1 MASSICGAHSDSKA
15 TPQHSLQFRAEI
27 GPSAYTRGIPSPRL
41 SDRVIPSVPD
51 TRPSKPLA
59 AVRLVWRTRDETHC
73 CPNDVLAAG
82 LFTHY
87 RLTYPKESHGGG
99 RCFARRQERQ
109 MRMRVVSILP
119 NVTSRVLAITIF
131 TTLQGVTVLAADH
144 CITNPDFRAT
154 KVGHWYYHFDAVKNH
169 KCWFL
174 REQGVSSAEVVPD
187 SNSLLSS
194 LLAFAS
200 PSESRQRALLQS
212 GSATSNS
219 TDALRRDEVL
229 PNQDSEVA
237 LRYSHRKQQVSKL
250 QERSSSPSSEKKRQR
265 STIPDQ
271 ASNDALFREFLLWKE
286 RQSTVDALD
295 ESGRDALFREFL
307 HWNERQL

>member
-1 MASSICGAHSDSKA
+1 
-15 TPQHSLQFRAEI
+15 
-27 GPSAYTRGIPSPRL
+27 
-41 SDRVIPSVPD
+41 
-51 TRPSKPLA
+51 
-59 AVRLVWRTRDETHC
+59 
-73 CPNDVLAAG
+73 
-82 LFTHY
+82 
-87 RLTYPKESHGGG
+87 
-99 RCFARRQERQ
+99 

-144 CITNPDFRAT
+144 CITKPDFRAT
-154 KVGHWYYHFDAVKNH
+154 QGGHWYYHFDAVKNH

-174 REQGVSSAEVVPD
+174 REQGVEALQVLPESPSSAEAVPD
-187 SNSLLSS
+187 SNSSLSS

-200 PSESRQRALLQS
+200 PSESRQRALPHS

-229 PNQDSEVA
+229 PNQGSQVA
-237 LRYSHRKQQVSKL
+237 LRYSHSKQQVSKL
-250 QERSSSPSSEKKRQR
+250 QERSRSPSSEKKKQR

-286 RQSTVDALD
+286 RQSTFDALD

-307 HWNERQL
+307 HWNERQPSDKP

>member
-1 MASSICGAHSDSKA
+1 M
-15 TPQHSLQFRAEI
+15 RN
-27 GPSAYTRGIPSPRL
+27 
-41 SDRVIPSVPD
+41 RV
-51 TRPSKPLA
+51 
-59 AVRLVWRTRDETHC
+59 
-73 CPNDVLAAG
+73 G
-82 LFTHY
+82 
-87 RLTYPKESHGGG
+87 
-99 RCFARRQERQ
+99 
-109 MRMRVVSILP
+109 SILP
-119 NVTSRVLAITIF
+119 NVTSRALAITIF

-144 CITNPDFRAT
+144 CITKPDYRAT
-154 KVGHWYYHFDAVKNH
+154 QGGHWYYHFDAVKNH

-174 REQGVSSAEVVPD
+174 REQGVQARQVLQESPSSAEAVPE
-187 SNSLLSS
+187 SNSSLSS

-200 PSESRQRALLQS
+200 PSESRQRAQS

-219 TDALRRDEVL
+219 TDALRRDEAL

-250 QERSSSPSSEKKRQR
+250 QERSSSRSSEKKRQR
-265 STIPDQ
+265 STILDQ

-307 HWNERQL
+307 HWNERQPSDKP

>member
-1 MASSICGAHSDSKA
+1 
-15 TPQHSLQFRAEI
+15 
-27 GPSAYTRGIPSPRL
+27 
-41 SDRVIPSVPD
+41 
-51 TRPSKPLA
+51 
-59 AVRLVWRTRDETHC
+59 
-73 CPNDVLAAG
+73 
-82 LFTHY
+82 
-87 RLTYPKESHGGG
+87 
-99 RCFARRQERQ
+99 

-144 CITNPDFRAT
+144 CITKPDFRAT
-154 KVGHWYYHFDAVKNH
+154 KGGHWYYHFDAVKNH

-187 SNSLLSS
+187 SNSSLSS

-237 LRYSHRKQQVSKL
+237 LRYSHTKQQVSKL

-307 HWNERQL
+307 HWNERQPSDKP